1 MVGLGTGDPS
11 PTENKKQARFRGPV
25 GISLFF
31 LIQSSK
37 ELVVTTLINFPQFN
51 EYAGADVQFSRL
63 ILGVCGSANIASTAL
78 KFGTELLLRD
88 PGSIP
93 QSAQIIA
100 HIAVT
105 PDFLFHFI
113 TPAILDQYWLQL
125 PLFYAIISLDI
136 DRYTGQVKMRSDII
150 WN

>member
-1 MVGLGTGDPS
+1 M
-11 PTENKKQARFRGPV
+11 
-25 GISLFF
+25 SLFF
-31 LIQSSK
+31 LIQSCK
-37 ELVVTTLINFPQFN
+37 ELIIAALINFPQLN
-51 EYAGADVQFSRL
+51 EYAGPDVQFSRL
-63 ILGVCGSANIASTAL
+63 ILGIGSSANIASTAL

-88 PGSIP
+88 PGLIP

-113 TPAILDQYWLQL
+113 TPAIPDQYWLQP
-125 PLFYAIISLDI
+125 PLFYAIITLDI

-150 WN
+150 WNYQKSSPSFPKPMTVS